1 MTTKPQKIEM
11 TKQTKQPEREIEV
24 LKILGYY
31 KALKN
36 AEQLDKQGKT
46 DFHIRFFNREM
57 KGTYKRQAKKIVK
70 LLQSQADK
78 TREQVLGGVLRSVQP
93 RGAIRCT
100 WCKMATMDCECKE
113 NLEELINKLKN
124 K

>member
-11 TKQTKQPEREIEV
+11 TKQTKQPEGIVEKFENEV
-24 LKILGYY
+24 ASGGIFDIDG
-31 KALKN
+31 N
-36 AEQLDKQGKT
+36 DIT
-46 DFHIRFFNREM
+46 DETFIF
-57 KGTYKRQAKKIVK
+57 I
-70 LLQSQADK
+70 QSQADK